1 MLESDK
7 FNVKEKKVYEFIT
20 RRFLACCSDDAKGSE
35 TIVTINIA
43 GELFTANGM
52 YNLIKTSK

>member
-1 MLESDK
+1 MSESDK

-43 GELFTANGM
+43 GELFTANGI
-52 YNLIKTSK
+52 YVFIK

>member
-1 MLESDK
+1 MSDN
-7 FNVKEKKVYEFIT
+7 FDINEKKVYEFVA

-43 GELFTANGM
+43 DEIFTANG
-52 YNLIKTSK
+52 NII